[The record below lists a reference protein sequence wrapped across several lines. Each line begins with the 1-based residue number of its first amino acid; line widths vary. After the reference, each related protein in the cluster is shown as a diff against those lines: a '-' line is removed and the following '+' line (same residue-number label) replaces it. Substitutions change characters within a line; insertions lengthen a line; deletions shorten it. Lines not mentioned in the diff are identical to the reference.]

1 MSIENPEK
9 YKEFKT
15 ETLINTLNSHP
26 FTVKNYKKFI
36 KEKSD
41 FLDTSFSIHHISHL
55 LLARSKLNDSIV
67 ISAAEIFFKQNQE
80 SINVIAVGGYGRN
93 ELHPYSDTDLLLL
106 IEKNEKKSFQ
116 DSLAKFLTFLW
127 DIGIQVGHSTR
138 TLQECLK
145 EGSKDL
151 TVATSLME
159 ARYLYGS
166 ITTYQTLEKE
176 ITGNKLLWSNTQFL
190 EGKKNEQ
197 LSRHSQFNNTAYN
210 LEPNIKSGPGG
221 LRDIHSIFWVGK
233 KILGIQQLQE
243 LNGLGIIS
251 NQQLSMLIHARDF
264 LFSIRYAL
272 HALTQRKEDRL
283 LFDYQRTL
291 AKQFDYH
298 DEQHL
303 LGVEQ
308 FMQDYY
314 KSAKTISRLNEIILQ
329 TFAQKLFQSKKSKI
343 ITLNHSFQI
352 RDNLVELRKGIQFKD
367 NPSLLLEIFLLFQKH
382 KDIQGIGSKTI
393 SMITENLHL
402 IDDSFRENT
411 ENKKLFLDILKA
423 PEGVTHELKR
433 MNLYGVLGLYIP
445 AFGKIEG
452 RMQYDLFHAF
462 TIDEHTLLVVSNLRR
477 LALKRFDHE
486 YMEYSKKMQLIA
498 TPEILYI
505 AGLFH
510 DIAKG
515 RNEDHSILGSI
526 EAESFCM
533 DHGMSKYESKLVSWL
548 VENHLIL
555 SLTAQRKDIND
566 PNVIRSFAIK
576 VGDESRLDFL
586 YLLTICDVR
595 ATNPNLWSTWKR
607 QLFDEL
613 YLLTKKALREGLENP
628 IDKDELIAEK
638 KNLVEAKLNGNQ
650 RKKGLTNL
658 FSFLGESYFL
668 KFKDQEI
675 IHHSKIIMEKK
686 FLENPKIIINLQQDI
701 IEGQTCV
708 FIICQTQSNA
718 FLTATGIF
726 EQTNLTI
733 HDAKVTELNNGY
745 SIYNFYVQEM
755 NGVAIEDKKKIQQI
769 KSRIEKTLSVEDDSS
784 PIVSRALSRRLRYFD
799 TKTSIN
805 FTEDHINNRTVMELI
820 SIDRPGLLFDI
831 AKTLKT
837 ENIWIESAKIA
848 TIGERVED
856 IFYLT
861 TQNKVKLSKSNCEQ
875 LEKKLEKV
883 INQS

>member
-1 MSIENPEK
+1 MSIESPER
-9 YKEFKT
+9 YKGFNT
-15 ETLINTLNSHP
+15 ETLIDVINSHS
-26 FTVKNYKKFI
+26 FTVENYKRFI
-36 KEKSD
+36 QEKSD
-41 FLDTSFSIHHISHL
+41 YLDKSFSADHINHL
-55 LLARSKLNDSIV
+55 LSARSQLNDAVVTSVSEKI
-67 ISAAEIFFKQNQE
+67 FKQNKE
-80 SINVIAVGGYGRN
+80 SISVVAVGGYGRN

-106 IEKNEKKSFQ
+106 IDKNKKKAFQ
-116 DSLAKFLTFLW
+116 DILARFLTFLW

-138 TLQECLK
+138 TLQECIE

-159 ARYLYGS
+159 ARHLFGS
-166 ITTYQTLEKE
+166 MTKYQTLEKE
-176 ITGNKLLWSNTQFL
+176 ITDNELLWPNAQFL

-197 LSRHSQFNNTAYN
+197 ISRHSQFNNTAYN

-233 KILGIQQLQE
+233 KILGIQKLQE
-243 LNGLGIIS
+243 LNELGIIS
-251 NQQLSMLIHARDF
+251 NQQLSMLINSRDF

-291 AKQFDYH
+291 AKQFNYH
-298 DEQHL
+298 DEQNL

-329 TFAQKLFQSKKSKI
+329 TFDQKLFQSKKSKI

-367 NPSLLLEIFLLFQKH
+367 NSSLILEIFLLFQKH
-382 KDIQGIGSKTI
+382 KNIQGIGSKTI
-393 SMITENLHL
+393 SMITDNLYL
-402 IDDSFRENT
+402 IDDSFRKNK
-411 ENKKLFLDILKA
+411 ENKKLFLEILKA

-477 LALKRFDHE
+477 LALKKFDHE
-486 YMEYSKKMQLIA
+486 YIEYSKKMQLIA

-515 RNEDHSILGSI
+515 RNGDHSILGSL
-526 EAESFCM
+526 EAESFCL

-576 VGDESRLDFL
+576 VGDESRLDYL

-595 ATNPNLWSTWKR
+595 ATNPNLWNTWKR

-638 KNLVEAKLNGNQ
+638 KYLVEGELNDNQ
-650 RKKGLTNL
+650 GKKGVVSL

-668 KFKDQEI
+668 KFRDQEI
-675 IHHSKIIMEKK
+675 VHHSKIIMEKN
-686 FLENPKIIINLQQDI
+686 FLENPEIIVNLKQDI

-708 FIICQTQSNA
+708 FIICQTQNNA

-726 EQTNLTI
+726 EQKNLTI

-769 KSRIEKTLSVEDDSS
+769 KSRIENALLVEDDSS
-784 PIVSRALSRRLRYFD
+784 PIVSRALSRRLRYFN

-805 FTEDHINNRTVMELI
+805 FTKDNINNKTVMELI

-837 ENIWIESAKIA
+837 ENVWIESAKIA

-861 TQNKVKLSKSNCEQ
+861 TQNKVSLSKSNCEK
-875 LEKKLEKV
+875 LEKKLEKA

>member
-1 MSIENPEK
+1 
-9 YKEFKT
+9 
-15 ETLINTLNSHP
+15 
-26 FTVKNYKKFI
+26 
-36 KEKSD
+36 
-41 FLDTSFSIHHISHL
+41 
-55 LLARSKLNDSIV
+55 
-67 ISAAEIFFKQNQE
+67 
-80 SINVIAVGGYGRN
+80 
-93 ELHPYSDTDLLLL
+93 
-106 IEKNEKKSFQ
+106 
-116 DSLAKFLTFLW
+116 
-127 DIGIQVGHSTR
+127 
-138 TLQECLK
+138 
-145 EGSKDL
+145 
-151 TVATSLME
+151 
-159 ARYLYGS
+159 
-166 ITTYQTLEKE
+166 
-176 ITGNKLLWSNTQFL
+176 
-190 EGKKNEQ
+190 
-197 LSRHSQFNNTAYN
+197 
-210 LEPNIKSGPGG
+210 
-221 LRDIHSIFWVGK
+221 
-233 KILGIQQLQE
+233 
-243 LNGLGIIS
+243 
-251 NQQLSMLIHARDF
+251 
-264 LFSIRYAL
+264 
-272 HALTQRKEDRL
+272 
-283 LFDYQRTL
+283 
-291 AKQFDYH
+291 
-298 DEQHL
+298 
-303 LGVEQ
+303 
-308 FMQDYY
+308 
-314 KSAKTISRLNEIILQ
+314 
-329 TFAQKLFQSKKSKI
+329 
-343 ITLNHSFQI
+343 
-352 RDNLVELRKGIQFKD
+352 
-367 NPSLLLEIFLLFQKH
+367 
-382 KDIQGIGSKTI
+382 
-393 SMITENLHL
+393 
-402 IDDSFRENT
+402 
-411 ENKKLFLDILKA
+411 
-423 PEGVTHELKR
+423 
-433 MNLYGVLGLYIP
+433 
-445 AFGKIEG
+445 
-452 RMQYDLFHAF
+452 
-462 TIDEHTLLVVSNLRR
+462 
-477 LALKRFDHE
+477 
-486 YMEYSKKMQLIA
+486 
-498 TPEILYI
+498 
-505 AGLFH
+505 
-510 DIAKG
+510 
-515 RNEDHSILGSI
+515 
-526 EAESFCM
+526 
-533 DHGMSKYESKLVSWL
+533 MSKYESKLVSWL

-576 VGDESRLDFL
+576 VGDESRLDYL

-628 IDKDELIAEK
+628 INKDELIAEK

-861 TQNKVKLSKSNCEQ
+861 TQNKVRLSKSNCE
-875 LEKKLEKV
+875 KLEKNLEKA

>member
-1 MSIENPEK
+1 M
-9 YKEFKT
+9 
-15 ETLINTLNSHP
+15 
-26 FTVKNYKKFI
+26 
-36 KEKSD
+36 
-41 FLDTSFSIHHISHL
+41 
-55 LLARSKLNDSIV
+55 
-67 ISAAEIFFKQNQE
+67 
-80 SINVIAVGGYGRN
+80 
-93 ELHPYSDTDLLLL
+93 
-106 IEKNEKKSFQ
+106 
-116 DSLAKFLTFLW
+116 
-127 DIGIQVGHSTR
+127 
-138 TLQECLK
+138 
-145 EGSKDL
+145 
-151 TVATSLME
+151 
-159 ARYLYGS
+159 
-166 ITTYQTLEKE
+166 
-176 ITGNKLLWSNTQFL
+176 
-190 EGKKNEQ
+190 
-197 LSRHSQFNNTAYN
+197 
-210 LEPNIKSGPGG
+210 
-221 LRDIHSIFWVGK
+221 
-233 KILGIQQLQE
+233 
-243 LNGLGIIS
+243 
-251 NQQLSMLIHARDF
+251 
-264 LFSIRYAL
+264 
-272 HALTQRKEDRL
+272 
-283 LFDYQRTL
+283 
-291 AKQFDYH
+291 
-298 DEQHL
+298 
-303 LGVEQ
+303 
-308 FMQDYY
+308 
-314 KSAKTISRLNEIILQ
+314 
-329 TFAQKLFQSKKSKI
+329 
-343 ITLNHSFQI
+343 
-352 RDNLVELRKGIQFKD
+352 ELREGIQFKD

-382 KDIQGIGSKTI
+382 KNIQGIDSKTI

-402 IDDSFRENT
+402 IDDSFRENK

-433 MNLYGVLGLYIP
+433 MNLYGVLGHYIP

-486 YMEYSKKMQLIA
+486 YMEYSKKMQSIA
-498 TPEILYI
+498 NPEILYI

-515 RNEDHSILGSI
+515 RNEDHSILGSL
-526 EAESFCM
+526 EAESFCL

-548 VENHLIL
+548 VENHLML

-576 VGDESRLDFL
+576 VGDESRLDYL

-638 KNLVEAKLNGNQ
+638 KYLVEGKLNDNQ
-650 RKKGLTNL
+650 GKKGLVSL

-675 IHHSKIIMEKK
+675 VHHSKIMMEKK
-686 FLENPKIIINLQQDI
+686 FLENPEIIVNLQQNI
-701 IEGQTCV
+701 IEEQTCV

-726 EQTNLTI
+726 EQINLTI
-733 HDAKVTELNNGY
+733 HDAKVMELNNGY
-745 SIYNFYVQEM
+745 SIYNFYIQEM

-769 KSRIEKTLSVEDDSS
+769 KSRIENALRLEDDSS
-784 PIVSRALSRRLRYFD
+784 PIVNRKLSRRLRYFD

-805 FTEDHINNRTVMELI
+805 FTEDNISNRTVMELI

-837 ENIWIESAKIA
+837 ENVWIESAKIA

-861 TQNKVKLSKSNCEQ
+861 TQNKMRLSKSNCEQ
-875 LEKKLEKV
+875 LEKNLEKS